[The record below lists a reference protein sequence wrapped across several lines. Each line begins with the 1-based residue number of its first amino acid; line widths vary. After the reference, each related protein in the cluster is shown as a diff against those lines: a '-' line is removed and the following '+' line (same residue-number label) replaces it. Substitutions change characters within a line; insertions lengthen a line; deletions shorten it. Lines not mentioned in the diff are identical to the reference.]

1 MLSSSSRYLLHIP
14 RRLHAHTQ
22 YIRRFSAK
30 SSPVPPPP
38 SPARTRAQIGIVCLS
53 LFGVGALA
61 YGGWDAYTTWRD
73 LYPPAVRVDLK
84 LGISAKNKGD
94 RETSLFYKRKAWDT
108 AVTLPTELFK
118 SEPFLKVTGIAVD
131 LAGELEEDGKSQEA
145 FALYSEALDY
155 IKRADKPL
163 SERERFRAVSLAVK
177 LGQLAES
184 CPNPISAQEEETIL
198 VFAVEETLKLLM
210 GTRRQEPLD
219 MSTLKLPRGLTKT
232 DVGVPLQLLGD
243 FYGRVGKLEYAMP
256 LYLQTISLLVPE
268 NPNKAP
274 PEDICQGAHLMS
286 NIAELLVARDTPSSE
301 KRVEEAERWAHNALS
316 LLQTTRKNT
325 KEQIPTCEL
334 ALCAALFNAGML
346 REMAGDDARARS
358 FFKAAFQQS
367 QSFGAEDGV
376 DAAKIAMDRLN
387 AKQNSP

>member
-1 MLSSSSRYLLHIP
+1 MLSSSASGSSRYLQLLP
-14 RRLHAHTQ
+14 RRGHTHTQ
-22 YIRRFSAK
+22 YILRHFSTQ
-30 SSPVPPPP
+30 SSSVPPRP
-38 SPARTRAQIGIVCLS
+38 SPARRRAQIGIVCLS

-61 YGGWDAYTTWRD
+61 YAGWDAYTTWRD
-73 LYPPAVRVDLK
+73 LYPPCR
-84 LGISAKNKGD
+84 D
-94 RETSLFYKRKAWDT
+94 RENSLFYKRKAWDT

-155 IKRADKPL
+155 IKRADKQL
-163 SERERFRAVSLAVK
+163 SQRERFRAVSLAVK

-184 CPNPISAQEEETIL
+184 CPNPIPAEEEEAIL

-210 GTRRQEPLD
+210 GTRQEPLD

-232 DVGVPLQLLGD
+232 DISVPLQLLGD
-243 FYGRVGKLEYAMP
+243 FYGRAGKLEYAMP
-256 LYLQTISLLVPE
+256 LYLQTVSLLVPE

-274 PEDICQGAHLMS
+274 PEEICQGAHLMS
-286 NIAELLVARDTPSSE
+286 NIAGLLLVRGTPDSE

-316 LLQTTRKNT
+316 LLQTARKNT
-325 KEQIPTCEL
+325 KEQIPVCEL

-346 REMAGDDARARS
+346 REVAGDDARARS

-376 DAAKIAMDRLN
+376 AAAKTAIDRLN